1 MAAVALADPNLAFLL
16 LIVGALGVYW
26 ELHAPGMVVPGVIG
40 VVLMCLGAYGL
51 YQDSPT
57 WYGLTLLAL
66 AILLL
71 GIELKFYTHMIS
83 GTAGTVLLALGA
95 ILLIQ
100 GPKRITPAFAIAVSV
115 GFGLIAIFL
124 GVLAGRALK
133 SRVMTGLPRL
143 IGATGISRTEINPEG
158 TVFVDGAYWQA
169 RSDHTIP
176 AGRRVS
182 VERVDNLVL
191 YVKEA

>member
-1 MAAVALADPNLAFLL
+1 MAAAALADPNLAFLL

-26 ELHAPGMVVPGVIG
+26 ELHAPGMVAPGVVG

-51 YQDSPT
+51 FQDSPT
-57 WYGLTLLAL
+57 WYGVALLTL

-83 GTAGTVLLALGA
+83 GAAGTVLLALGA

-100 GPKRITPAFAIAVSV
+100 GPRRIAPALAIAVSL

-124 GVLAGRALK
+124 GILAGRALK
-133 SRVMTGLPRL
+133 SRVLTGLPTL
-143 IGATGISRTEINPEG
+143 VGATGISRTEIDPEG

-176 AGRRVS
+176 AGQRVS

-191 YVKEA
+191 FVKEA

>member
-16 LIVGALGVYW
+16 LILGALGVYW
-26 ELHAPGMVVPGVIG
+26 ELHAPGLLAPGVVG

-51 YQDSPT
+51 FQDSPT
-57 WYGLTLLAL
+57 WYGLALLTL
-66 AILLL
+66 AIVLL

-83 GTAGTVLLALGA
+83 GAAGTVLLALGA
-95 ILLIQ
+95 ILLVQ
-100 GPKRITPAFAIAVSV
+100 GPKRIAPALAIAVSI

-124 GVLAGRALK
+124 GILAGRALK
-133 SRVMTGLPRL
+133 SRVMTGLPQL

-169 RSDHTIP
+169 HSDHAIP
-176 AGRRVS
+176 AGKQVS
-182 VERVDNLVL
+182 VERIDNLVL